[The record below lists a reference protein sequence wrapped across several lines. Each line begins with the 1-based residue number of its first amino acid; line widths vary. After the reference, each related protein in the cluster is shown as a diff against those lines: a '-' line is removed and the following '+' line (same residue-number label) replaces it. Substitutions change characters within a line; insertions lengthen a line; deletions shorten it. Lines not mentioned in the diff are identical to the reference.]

1 MNHIPKKNLKNWGE
15 VNSALETLGKLSA
28 RKEALEYQLRP
39 EIDRLTAELLSETE
53 PVEAE
58 IEALETLIRY
68 FVECHL
74 ADFENGKTKTLAAGS
89 VSVRKTARLEFE
101 DEEGAIDALLE
112 MGLTN
117 CVQVNY
123 RPVKAAIKNLSKGD
137 LICIGANV
145 FDDVKVT
152 IKPLR
157 PKE

>member
-1 MNHIPKKNLKNWGE
+1 MNRIPKKNLKSWGE
-15 VNSALETLGKLSA
+15 VNNALETLGKLCA
-28 RKEALEYQLRP
+28 RKEALERQLRP

-74 ADFENGKTKTLAAGS
+74 VDFEDGKTKTLAAGS
-89 VSVRKTARLEFE
+89 VSIRKTARLEFE

-117 CVQVNY
+117 CVQVTY

-145 FDDVKVT
+145 CDDIKVT
-152 IKPLR
+152 IKPLVS
-157 PKE
+157 KA

>member
-1 MNHIPKKNLKNWGE
+1 MKRILKKNLKDWGE
-15 VNSALETLGKLSA
+15 VNTALETLGKLSA

-58 IEALETLIRY
+58 IKALETLIRY

-74 ADFENGKTKTLAAGS
+74 ADFKDNKTKALAAGS
-89 VSVRKTARLEFE
+89 ISVRKTARLELE
-101 DEEGAIDALLE
+101 DEEEAIDALLE

-123 RPVKAAIKNLSKGD
+123 KPVKAAIKNLSKGD
-137 LICIGANV
+137 LICIGAKV
-145 FDDVKVT
+145 FDDVTVT